1 MGRLGEAGK
10 DPEPAPAWDLMPR
23 SAGPYGRGIAT
34 AGDVARLA
42 RMHLDGGVA
51 EDGTRVLSEET
62 VASMRRRVVDSPDK

>member
-1 MGRLGEAGK
+1 
-10 DPEPAPAWDLMPR
+10 MPR